1 MRFSGKE
8 QMDEFEKIYNDIF
21 GDDSRVT
28 EHPEPDY
35 NGIQDNA
42 GYYPDAFR
50 EESYEGPDYFHQA
63 GNFAE
68 PLSYEESAYPE
79 ESPVHEETPIPEPTD
94 PEGPAIVEDDNYR
107 FEPEDFFDD
116 DYENYDDLDDEL
128 DDAGVKS
135 FGSYLSSRIAGLFLK
150 IRGNVP
156 SNVPSQTVAED
167 AEELG
172 KEVPLLY
179 ASKYYGSQ
187 IYSLR
192 LRFRLSL
199 VFFAILAYISLG
211 GPVPGQL
218 NNLRVAVVSCLA
230 LQLTVIMLCLDV
242 FTNGLLNAFRGR
254 FGADSLAS
262 IFNLLT
268 MADALMV
275 LTENCAYHM
284 PLCALSAFSLIGVLF
299 SSVLASRAMRK
310 ALRVPAIS
318 KTLYA
323 VTSEEEVTG
332 KDVTLLKS
340 DKSIDGFV
348 RRIEEEPY
356 DEATFRK
363 LAPVFAVLAAVLAA
377 GIAFISKS
385 YTEVLYVITVLF
397 APSVPFAALLGYA
410 LPYYIGTHRIFS
422 SGTAIAGWSGLV
434 DIGNSRNLIVT
445 DRDLFPPDCVEIT
458 NVRIFADCDSN
469 RIIAYASLLV
479 AESKCG
485 LAPAFSKLME
495 ENGCESFHVDNFE
508 PLAGGGFKGMI
519 EGHNILCGSSDLM
532 RLMNV
537 KIPAKLIERTS
548 VLLAMDGVLY
558 GIFNIRYKPDAKV
571 RRALVA
577 LMRSNRHPIFAIRD
591 FNVTPDMIHDCFD
604 VATDGYDFPPYAERY
619 PLSEA
624 KPSRE
629 SQIAGVVC
637 REGLGPLTVLA
648 DTGRSLY
655 VTVRMCTVLTVIC
668 VFAGILMAA
677 VKLLLTKAIPLWMLF
692 VWMAGTAVPVLILG
706 LMGTSY
712 D

>member
-1 MRFSGKE
+1 
-8 QMDEFEKIYNDIF
+8 MDEFEKIYNDIF
-21 GDDSRVT
+21 GGDSRVT
-28 EHPEPDY
+28 ESPEPDY
-35 NGIQDNA
+35 DGIPEDA
-42 GYYPDAFR
+42 GYYADAFR

-68 PLSYEESAYPE
+68 PLPGEAPAYYEEPAYPE
-79 ESPVHEETPIPEPTD
+79 EEPVPEPA
-94 PEGPAIVEDDNYR
+94 ELESPAIVEDDNYR
-107 FEPEDFFDD
+107 FEPEDFFDG

-156 SNVPSQTVAED
+156 SDVPSQTVEED

-242 FTNGLLNAFRGR
+242 FTNGLLNTFRGR
-254 FGADSLAS
+254 FGADSLAA

-275 LTENCAYHM
+275 LTENCVYHM

-363 LAPVFAVLAAVLAA
+363 LAPVFAVLAAVLAF

-385 YTEVLYVITVLF
+385 YSEVLYVVTVLL
-397 APSVPFAALLGYA
+397 APAVPFAALLCYA

-422 SGTAIAGWSGLV
+422 SGAAIAGWSGLV

-469 RIIAYASLLV
+469 RIIAYAGLLV

-485 LAPAFSKLME
+485 LAPAFAKLME

-648 DTGRSLY
+648 DTGRNLY

-692 VWMAGTAVPVLILG
+692 VWMAGTAVPILILG